1 MDGCFLKT
9 CCKGELLIAI
19 GRDGNN
25 QIFPI
30 AWAIVIVE
38 NKVNWIWF
46 LQLLKQDLGISNGD
60 GLTIISDM
68 QKVVF

>member
-1 MDGCFLKT
+1 MDGYFLKT
-9 CCKGELLIAI
+9 CYNNELLTAI

-25 QIFPI
+25 QMFPI
-30 AWAIVIVE
+30 SWAIVNVE
-38 NKVNWIWF
+38 NNVNWIWF